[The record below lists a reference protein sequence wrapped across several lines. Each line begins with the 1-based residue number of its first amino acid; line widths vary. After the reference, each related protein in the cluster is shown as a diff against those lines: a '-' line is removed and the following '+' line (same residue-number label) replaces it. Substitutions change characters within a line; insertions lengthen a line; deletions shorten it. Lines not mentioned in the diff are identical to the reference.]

1 MLKELVLLVRKEAF
15 FSSRADDSDI
25 WISLGK
31 VFFEGALH
39 REDLMSGV
47 MPLIN
52 RCGSETEHGI
62 RVEVDF
68 YK

>member
-15 FSSRADDSDI
+15 LSSRADDSDI
-25 WISLGK
+25 WISLGSEL
-31 VFFEGALH
+31 FGGALH

-52 RCGSETEHGI
+52 R
-62 RVEVDF
+62 
-68 YK
+68 

>member
-25 WISLGK
+25 WISLGSEL
-31 VFFEGALH
+31 FGGALH
-39 REDLMSGV
+39 RDDLMSGV

-52 RCGSETEHGI
+52 R
-62 RVEVDF
+62 
-68 YK
+68 